1 MPRDVTKVDF
11 AVGHHVTVTDRQADS
26 AVLIPIQGPG
36 WTSSSPVS
44 TTAKTGHGKMEDPA
58 LARERLLTRQVS
70 LLPVFCCLC

>member
-36 WTSSSPVS
+36 WDKLVPCFHD
-44 TTAKTGHGKMEDPA
+44 GEDW
-58 LARERLLTRQVS
+58 TRQNGGPGTGS
-70 LLPVFCCLC
+70 